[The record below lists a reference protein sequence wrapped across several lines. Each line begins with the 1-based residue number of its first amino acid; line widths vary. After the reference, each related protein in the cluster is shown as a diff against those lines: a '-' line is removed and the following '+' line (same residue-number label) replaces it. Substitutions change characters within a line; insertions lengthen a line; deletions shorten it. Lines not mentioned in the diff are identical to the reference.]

1 MPGSSILADFFWIA
15 VAASLLAVSAN
26 FVVDAAVGL
35 ASRLRVSELVI
46 GLTVVA
52 AGTSAPEFG
61 VTIVAALEGQNEI
74 SVGNVVGSNIFNLGF
89 ILGGAALIGT
99 IPSSRQ
105 LVGRDAA
112 VLVGSS
118 VLLLLLVGFD
128 LRLSHWDGLILVLG
142 LAAYL
147 RFVWVSRSARE
158 TVSSPPTTSCSAP
171 ETVLRTGR
179 NLVLALA
186 GVGFSSHLLILS
198 ATSVALE
205 LGLSEWLVAVT
216 IVAAGTSVPEMA
228 TTLVGLARRHHAVG
242 VGNLIGSDLFNLLGV
257 LGVAGLIQSMELS
270 AGARGSLIALTGM
283 SVLVLLFLRSGWRI
297 TRWEGLALVGLG
309 ALRWFLDFSP
319 LALG

>member
-1 MPGSSILADFFWIA
+1 
-15 VAASLLAVSAN
+15 
-26 FVVDAAVGL
+26 
-35 ASRLRVSELVI
+35 
-46 GLTVVA
+46 VVA

-89 ILGGAALIGT
+89 ILGGAAMLST
-99 IPSSRQ
+99 IPASRQ

-118 VLLLLLVGFD
+118 VLLLFLVGFD
-128 LRLSHWDGLILVLG
+128 LRLSHWDGLLLVLG
-142 LAAYL
+142 LVAYL
-147 RFVWVSRSARE
+147 RFVWLSRSARG
-158 TVSSPPTTSCSAP
+158 TPSSPPPVRSWAGGTA
-171 ETVLRTGR
+171 LRPGGI
-179 NLVLALA
+179 LLLALA
-186 GVGFSSHLLILS
+186 GVGLSSHLLIQS

-216 IVAAGTSVPEMA
+216 IVAAGTSLPEMA

-270 AGARGSLIALTGM
+270 TGARGSLLALTGM

-297 TRWEGLALVGLG
+297 TRWEGLALVTLG
-309 ALRWFLDFSP
+309 ALRWILDFSP
-319 LALG
+319 TTFG